1 MNYFYINFEIDE
13 LITVQ
18 KVKDA
23 CDAAADC
30 SNELISEADD
40 QWNYFD
46 DSIKILVMKNK
57 IRLDHWPLLMGLV
70 IFIKFFYKIH

>member
-40 QWNYFD
+40 QSNYFD
-46 DSIKILVMKNK
+46 NCNDALTYWMEFYLENLCI
-57 IRLDHWPLLMGLV
+57 WW
-70 IFIKFFYKIH
+70 FYKNFGDEE